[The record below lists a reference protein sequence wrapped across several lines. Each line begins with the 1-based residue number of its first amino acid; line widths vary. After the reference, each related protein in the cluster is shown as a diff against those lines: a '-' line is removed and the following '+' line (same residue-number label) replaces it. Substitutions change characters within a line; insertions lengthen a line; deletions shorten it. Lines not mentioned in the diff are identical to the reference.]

1 MRDIW
6 LAILRNFAHFQKS
19 FKLSP
24 LWSGKAAHDG
34 AIPSYSAL
42 NKSMLVSRDD
52 EAGTP
57 KGLTKNGEIRRI
69 EHSVA

>member
-1 MRDIW
+1 MLDIW

-24 LWSGKAAHDG
+24 LWSGEAAQDV

-42 NKSMLVSRDD
+42 NKSIFVLRDD

-57 KGLTKNGEIRRI
+57 KGLTKKGEIRRI